1 MSFRERSTSPTP
13 SLEEA
18 PCTPQGSSVST
29 SASTN
34 EINNEPND
42 KTDNGANNKHF
53 QTISRKKRQATKKKK
68 PSTSATPALTSQRSN
83 ASYTHHFFECDK
95 TDNQIQYCKICVKE
109 CEGTHKQPYPYT
121 KSNGST
127 GHLTYHLR
135 DKHNITASNYKE
147 HLDSS
152 QEVTFFRLPKQAQRL
167 RETQIKA
174 VSTSSQGINSDN
186 ESINPLEVLTDS
198 KTRWNLAYL
207 AWKRISELHP
217 IMRSLAA
224 SLQLK
229 PDTMSKKDG
238 EKLDQ
243 LCLTSVEKKYF
254 SISGILFMLILVVI
268 FLFIHYYLFILRF
281 VDEMINLLKPF
292 KEITRHFSGSKYPTI
307 NLIYPYVR
315 MLKNKYAPVD
325 ERGEYVEDWLAL
337 IYGPS
342 LESSDDNT
350 YISSS
355 DEDSIPSGGNRKQWQ
370 YAHRSRYS
378 QGQGRKRRKRREHKT
393 KELDDTNTI
402 RYLPPTNCEGLL
414 EKLRAAIY
422 LSLDELWGIPDEV
435 GLKASMLDPRVL
447 KLLPFATNDE
457 RKNTETQLR
466 AELAE
471 LEAQFNQNNDN
482 DEISTMIIVIDY
494 LFTDESKKSLDEYE
508 KDELEEVQKDLHTL
522 TNLDWVLEI
531 I

>member
-152 QEVTFFRLPKQAQRL
+152 QEPIVKVNPITNYITTLPLLSIKRQNELTKEGLKQVNNIHQRLKNIQAFFRLPKQAQRL

-243 LCLTSVEKKYF
+243 LCLTSVEKK
-254 SISGILFMLILVVI
+254 
-268 FLFIHYYLFILRF
+268 
-281 VDEMINLLKPF
+281 
-292 KEITRHFSGSKYPTI
+292 HFSGSKYPTI

-378 QGQGRKRRKRREHKT
+378 QGQGRKRRKRR
-393 KELDDTNTI
+393 
-402 RYLPPTNCEGLL
+402 
-414 EKLRAAIY
+414 
-422 LSLDELWGIPDEV
+422 GI
-435 GLKASMLDPRVL
+435 
-447 KLLPFATNDE
+447 
-457 RKNTETQLR
+457 
-466 AELAE
+466 
-471 LEAQFNQNNDN
+471 
-482 DEISTMIIVIDY
+482 
-494 LFTDESKKSLDEYE
+494 
-508 KDELEEVQKDLHTL
+508 
-522 TNLDWVLEI
+522 
-531 I
+531 